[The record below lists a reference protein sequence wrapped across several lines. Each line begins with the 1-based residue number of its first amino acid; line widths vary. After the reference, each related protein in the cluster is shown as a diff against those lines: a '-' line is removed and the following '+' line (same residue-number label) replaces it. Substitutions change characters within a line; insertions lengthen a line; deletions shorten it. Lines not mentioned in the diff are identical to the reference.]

1 MVYLE
6 PVYHLRPS
14 TFQNQG
20 HLGYYIMQTY
30 SLSKD
35 VSRKILRLVHQ
46 LPLQFPFRVP
56 NFFSRCRL
64 SFSWNH
70 VQPRWFQPRCCPN
83 QDVKRAKCGAWPK
96 TQLSSH
102 ENGMAFWGNHLW
114 SISSFRRH
122 WNLGR
127 LCWRRFPLRW
137 MTICGWRDKPDI
149 HQTVPNLHVTA
160 CICGNHFSWSC
171 RSCLLLLEAQA
182 GFHHSEECTNVPMLQ

>member
-1 MVYLE
+1 MSQGKSWGSFINFHFTSRFVSPTFSLAVDCRSLE
-6 PVYHLRPS
+6 TMSSRVGSNPAVVPTKMLRERNAERD
-14 TFQNQG
+14 QK
-20 HLGYYIMQTY
+20 H
-30 SLSKD
+30 
-35 VSRKILRLVHQ
+35 
-46 LPLQFPFRVP
+46 
-56 NFFSRCRL
+56 
-64 SFSWNH
+64 SWAAT
-70 VQPRWFQPRCCPN
+70 
-83 QDVKRAKCGAWPK
+83 KMAW
-96 TQLSSH
+96 H
-102 ENGMAFWGNHLW
+102 FGGNHLW